1 MKERIRRVME
11 YAQLTQQDFAI
22 RLDISPASLSSIFT
36 GRTNPTNNHVMAIH
50 RAFPDVNINWLMFGE
65 GNMLTAKTSVS
76 LAGDSVEPS
85 ALSYDPNQNKNTEDV
100 NKSVDANSSGFSE
113 SYTSDRASSRYT
125 SIPEQSLPYSNKHA
139 LADNIEFMNRAGLL
153 ERKLRKIKEI
163 RVFYDDGTYESFSPS
178 K

>member
-11 YAQLTQQDFAI
+11 YAQLSQQDFAI

-50 RAFPDVNINWLMFGE
+50 RAFPDININWLMFGE
-65 GNMLTAKTSVS
+65 GNMLTENSSPLTESPADPSTPS
-76 LAGDSVEPS
+76 LD
-85 ALSYDPNQNKNTEDV
+85 LDQNKNTEDV
-100 NKSVDANSSGFSE
+100 NKSISMNPSALSDSAA
-113 SYTSDRASSRYT
+113 SDRASSRHT
-125 SIPEQSLPYSNKHA
+125 SNPEQSLPYSNKLA
-139 LADNIEFMNRAGLL
+139 LLDNIDLMTRAGLI
-153 ERKLRKIKEI
+153 EKKPRKIKEI